1 MSGGLNQ
8 SRTEEFLILTF
19 GFLCTAGF
27 LVLAFDFFHNTVCFR
42 TA

>member
-8 SRTEEFLILTF
+8 SRTEGFLILTF
-19 GFLCTAGF
+19 DFLCTAGF